1 MWPEV
6 MILLQRVGWVILTQH
21 LERFDRLFVGSK
33 FDRLFV
39 GSNDPTYSLEFK
51 MDLAILK
58 HKFYVR
64 DAWDVGLHDIDMV
77 TFQPDDNVIIP
88 ADEIDP
94 PVKKLL
100 AYLNEMKKGV

>member
-21 LERFDRLFVGSK
+21 LER